1 MKRIP
6 IRTIRNEDDIF
17 NQTPLP
23 EWNSLDWIE
32 SASSELGCLW
42 ESAKAIFDGFYNN
55 EQFVAFNRDMTPDPY
70 DQYRA
75 PGWLAKFDTRTRLKN

>member
-1 MKRIP
+1 MQRIP
-6 IRTIRNEDDIF
+6 IRTIRCEDDVF

-23 EWNSLDWIE
+23 EWSSLEWIE

-42 ESAKAIFDGFYNN
+42 ETAKAIFDQFYNN
-55 EQFVAFNRDMTPDPY
+55 DQFVAFNRDVTPDAF

-75 PGWLAKFDTRTRLKN
+75 PGWLAKFEARTHLRN